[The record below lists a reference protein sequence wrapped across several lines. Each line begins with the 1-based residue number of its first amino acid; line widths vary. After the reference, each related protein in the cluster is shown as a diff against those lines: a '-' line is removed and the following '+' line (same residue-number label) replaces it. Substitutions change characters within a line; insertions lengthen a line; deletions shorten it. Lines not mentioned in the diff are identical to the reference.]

1 LNVRV
6 SIDRD
11 DPGYVANARKIKV
24 YLDGKLVRY
33 VVTADEQRRIVI
45 AFKTDADGCPML
57 NPARNEVMREEL
69 HGDVRIDLPPEMGL
83 TR

>member
-1 LNVRV
+1 VRI

-11 DPGYVANARKIKV
+11 DPGYYTNVRKSKV
-24 YLDGKLVRY
+24 YLDGKLVRH
-33 VVTADEQRRIVI
+33 VVMADEERRIVI
-45 AFKTDADGCPML
+45 ALKIDADGRFL
-57 NPARNEVMREEL
+57 LGPAREIMTEEL